1 MQYKNQNPNEDINFF
16 DKELKSL
23 QESVSV
29 SLLQKRLEIYKSD
42 PMEELLEVL
51 EDVEKIETNLS
62 RSIEI
67 SHLIIDKNKGLAEHI
82 SL

>member
-1 MQYKNQNPNEDINFF
+1 MQYKNQKPNVDINFF

-67 SHLIIDKNKGLAEHI
+67 SHFIIDKNKGLTEHI
-82 SL
+82 SI